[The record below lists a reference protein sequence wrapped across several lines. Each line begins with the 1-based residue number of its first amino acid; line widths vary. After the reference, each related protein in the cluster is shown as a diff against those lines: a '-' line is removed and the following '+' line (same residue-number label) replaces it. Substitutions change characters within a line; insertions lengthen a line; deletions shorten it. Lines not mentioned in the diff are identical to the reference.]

1 MKAITSDL
9 ESYNFKCSL
18 TSAEQYCKGRNCCF
32 FCNRKNN
39 CRKKCKNDPTACGY
53 AKEMKKIED

>member
-53 AKEMKKIED
+53 ERR